1 MVNNLQHPFE
11 SCDKFE
17 MLDQIFNKGPS
28 PLPESLS
35 PFIKQLIGNLLDKNP
50 ESRPD
55 SNELMQ
61 LKEIQVYLKKILKQV
76 LDTDLAMGT
85 ILND

>member
-1 MVNNLQHPFE
+1 MEYTAPELLNQSKSTKKIDIWALGIMLYQMVNDLQHPFE

-35 PFIKQLIGNLLDKNP
+35 PFIK
-50 ESRPD
+50 
-55 SNELMQ
+55 
-61 LKEIQVYLKKILKQV
+61 
-76 LDTDLAMGT
+76 
-85 ILND
+85 